1 MTQTSIVTE
10 NNGIGQMMLK
20 PDMLKIVDDASPSS
34 SLVVAISKKLKTQ
47 AKTVDKKLIL
57 GWQIVLTGPPQAA
70 SSSSTGA
77 SFSQPSAMK
86 TARNSIIGSRGLSS
100 ANNPSKAYV
109 ITGMSHV
116 KMQGTLYR
124 LSRLDEHDR
133 WLKLKLTEESNGF
146 PFLLLRKVLHFSD

>member
-20 PDMLKIVDDASPSS
+20 PNMLKIVDDASPNS
-34 SLVVAISKKLKTQ
+34 SLVVALSKKLKTQ
-47 AKTVDKKLIL
+47 AKTADKKLIL
-57 GWQIVLTGPPQAA
+57 GWQIVLTGPPQASTSSA
-70 SSSSTGA
+70 PSSS
-77 SFSQPSAMK
+77 QPGAMK
-86 TARNSIIGSRGLSS
+86 AARTSIIGLPI
-100 ANNPSKAYV
+100 ANNRPKAYV